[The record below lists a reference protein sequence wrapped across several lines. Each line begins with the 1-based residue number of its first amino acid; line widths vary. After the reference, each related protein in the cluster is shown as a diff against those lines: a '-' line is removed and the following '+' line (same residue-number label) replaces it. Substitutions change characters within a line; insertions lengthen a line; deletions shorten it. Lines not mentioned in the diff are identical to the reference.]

1 MENLNLKYA
10 QSPPT
15 VAGELE
21 QLSFVYVNT
30 QPFIDFPVVEELV
43 HKKMLAKATNE
54 SERNAKK
61 LRFFGGITAALEPG
75 TLKMND
81 VNLFKNIK
89 FE

>member
-30 QPFIDFPVVEELV
+30 QLFINFPVVKELV

-61 LRFFGGITAALEPG
+61 LRLFGGITAALETE

-89 FE
+89 FW